1 MADGARFELA
11 RGFRPLHTFQACAFN
26 RSAIHPQKCFQK
38 VYIRIKEKRQYLFIT
53 FFIFIAEKIYGFLKN
68 ALVKYGGGGDS
79 MKKVTRNVC
88 RAVGWLLIFTAL
100 LTVSAEGVVALGT
113 GERVEIVASD
123 VFTIITGNSPASGDT
138 FAGKMMLWPAW
149 TFIGAAGMF
158 LVFATRPKRSK
169 IPFAR

>member
-1 MADGARFELA
+1 MNKREKTISFYNFFHFYSGKNLRIFKKRPCKIRR
-11 RGFRPLHTFQACAFN
+11 RGN
-26 RSAIHPQKCFQK
+26 
-38 VYIRIKEKRQYLFIT
+38 
-53 FFIFIAEKIYGFLKN
+53 
-68 ALVKYGGGGDS
+68 S

-113 GERVEIVASD
+113 GERVEIAASD
-123 VFTIITGNSPASGDT
+123 VFTIITGNSLASGDT

-158 LVFATRPKRSK
+158 LVFATRTKRSK
-169 IPFAR
+169 TPFAR